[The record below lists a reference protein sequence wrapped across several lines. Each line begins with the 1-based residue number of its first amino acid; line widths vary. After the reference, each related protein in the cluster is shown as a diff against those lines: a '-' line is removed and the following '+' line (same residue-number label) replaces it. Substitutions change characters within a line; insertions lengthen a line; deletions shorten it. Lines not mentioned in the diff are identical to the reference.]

1 MECDWVEKIKASE
14 KIILRS
20 YTAVLIVSCLLWFL
34 IQPFRAYQIPAVLG
48 HRTSQRNLAF
58 CYLVGRAGA
67 GVDYKNAIKWFRTA
81 AEDGDLDAVA
91 YLVMIY
97 SKGIGV
103 EPSML
108 KATKWFLK
116 GSSDV
121 LMEGWGVLKE
131 ELQKEW
137 DKL

>member
-1 MECDWVEKIKASE
+1 
-14 KIILRS
+14 
-20 YTAVLIVSCLLWFL
+20 
-34 IQPFRAYQIPAVLG
+34 
-48 HRTSQRNLAF
+48 
-58 CYLVGRAGA
+58 
-67 GVDYKNAIKWFRTA
+67 VDYKNAIKWFRSA

-116 GSSDV
+116 GSSDI
-121 LMEGWGVLKE
+121 LMEVWGVLKE

>member
-1 MECDWVEKIKASE
+1 M
-14 KIILRS
+14 
-20 YTAVLIVSCLLWFL
+20 
-34 IQPFRAYQIPAVLG
+34 
-48 HRTSQRNLAF
+48 
-58 CYLVGRAGA
+58 
-67 GVDYKNAIKWFRTA
+67 DYKNAIKWFRAA
-81 AEDGDLDAVA
+81 AEDGDLEAVA

-116 GSSDV
+116 GSSDI
-121 LMEGWGVLKE
+121 LMEVWGILKE
-131 ELQKEW
+131 EFQKEW